1 MRFSGSPG
9 RAPAARRF
17 QNEIEV
23 GMELLYGRYP
33 MKNRM
38 CAAIVL
44 AAGIFA
50 FSGSIFAHHGT
61 GISYDLTIAP
71 ITTKAVVTEFKW
83 ANPHIGIYVDIKDDT
98 GHVENWSIEGNSPY
112 NWARMGWNRK
122 TLQVGQEI
130 TLTFYRSKV
139 PGVHAGVI
147 AKAVLPDGTEVLR
160 FQRDTPTQGDG
171 VR

>member
-1 MRFSGSPG
+1 MRNTSCAAVVMVIGVLALSGSMFG
-9 RAPAARRF
+9 
-17 QNEIEV
+17 
-23 GMELLYGRYP
+23 
-33 MKNRM
+33 
-38 CAAIVL
+38 
-44 AAGIFA
+44 
-50 FSGSIFAHHGT
+50 HHGT
-61 GISYDLTIAP
+61 GISYDLTVPP
-71 ITTKAVVTEFKW
+71 ITAKAVITEFKW
-83 ANPHIGIYVDIKDDT
+83 ANPHIGIYVDIKDEN

-122 TLQVGQEI
+122 TLKVGDEI

-147 AKAVLPDGTEVLR
+147 AKAVLADGTEVLR

>member
-1 MRFSGSPG
+1 
-9 RAPAARRF
+9 
-17 QNEIEV
+17 
-23 GMELLYGRYP
+23 
-33 MKNRM
+33 MKNR
-38 CAAIVL
+38 
-44 AAGIFA
+44 IFA
-50 FSGSIFAHHGT
+50 AVVVVAGMLSASGLVFAHHGT
-61 GISYDLTIAP
+61 GISYDLTVPP

-83 ANPHIGIYVDIKDDT
+83 ANPHIGIFVDIKDES

-112 NWARMGWNRK
+112 NWTRMGWNRK
-122 TLQVGQEI
+122 TLKVGDEI
-130 TLTFYRSKV
+130 TLTFYRSKI